1 MTKGVDSIFICSSLV
16 FNATVSALYIATKL
30 EDMPLL
36 QVCGGIVI
44 SLVIPYIVTLL
55 SYNIEKAGK
64 KTIISNGLV
73 LLLSFLGLLLD
84 YVFRIPFKEI
94 LLIQREHMFLV

>member
-1 MTKGVDSIFICSSLV
+1 MNKGADSIFICSSLV

-44 SLVIPYIVTLL
+44 SLVIPYIIMLL

-73 LLLSFLGLLLD
+73 LLLSFLGIIAGLC
-84 YVFRIPFKEI
+84 F
-94 LLIQREHMFLV
+94 

>member
-1 MTKGVDSIFICSSLV
+1 MNKGADSIFICSSLV
-16 FNATVSALYIATKL
+16 FNATVSALYIAKKL

-44 SLVIPYIVTLL
+44 SLVIPYIIMLL

-73 LLLSFLGLLLD
+73 LILSFLGIIAGLC
-84 YVFRIPFKEI
+84 F
-94 LLIQREHMFLV
+94 

>member
-1 MTKGVDSIFICSSLV
+1 MNKGADSIFICSSLV

-44 SLVIPYIVTLL
+44 SLVIPYIIMLL

-73 LLLSFLGLLLD
+73 LILSFLGIIAGLC
-84 YVFRIPFKEI
+84 F
-94 LLIQREHMFLV
+94 